1 MSLVVERLSFGYTNK
16 KQLEQVSFSM
26 GEGES
31 VCLLGPN
38 GTGKTTL
45 LRCLL
50 GMNKV
55 ARGSVTLFGK
65 DIGEISAA
73 ERARYI
79 AYVPQA
85 TASVFPYKV
94 LDMVMMGR
102 NPHLSAMSSPSA
114 KDRAIAWEALE
125 MLGATRL
132 ADKSFV
138 EISGGER
145 QLALIARAVA
155 QQSRILIMDEP
166 TASLDFGNQAR
177 ILQIV
182 RRLVRTGYAILM
194 TSHIPG
200 HAFICSKAALLKGG
214 TIRAFGDPEQV
225 ITEARM
231 SELYDVPIKV
241 LNTGV
246 AERSGQTVWACVPLL
261 ESEEDPAA
269 KPASLAA
276 SRDDERAEGANANR
290 RREVTI
296 G

>member
-1 MSLVVERLSFGYTNK
+1 MSLVVERLSFGYSSK
-16 KQLEQVSFSM
+16 KQLEQVTFSM
-26 GEGES
+26 SEGES

-50 GMNKV
+50 GFNKV
-55 ARGSVTLFGK
+55 PRGSVTLFGQ
-65 DIGEISAA
+65 DIGEITAR

-94 LDMVMMGR
+94 LDMVLMGR
-102 NPHLSAMSSPSA
+102 NPHMSMMSSPA
-114 KDRAIAWEALE
+114 AQDRSIAWEALE

-166 TASLDFGNQAR
+166 TASLDFGNQVR

-182 RRLVRTGYAILM
+182 RRLARAGYAILM
-194 TSHIPG
+194 TSHIPS
-200 HAFICSKAALLKGG
+200 HAFVCSKAALLKGG
-214 TIRAFGDPEQV
+214 TIRAFGEPEQV
-225 ITEARM
+225 ITESAM
-231 SELYDVPIKV
+231 SELYGVPIKV
-241 LNTGV
+241 LNTGLS
-246 AERSGQTVWACVPLL
+246 ERSGQPVWACVPLL
-261 ESEEDPAA
+261 ESEADWGR
-269 KPASLAA
+269 ASTAA
-276 SRDDERAEGANANR
+276 SYDNDNEREERSNTR
-290 RREVTI
+290 RGVTI